1 MNIVILAAGQGKRMK
16 SALPKVLQT
25 LAGKPLLQH
34 VLNTA
39 LSLQGKSP
47 KTGPVVVVGHGA
59 ADVKEFLASAAKEDA
74 RFTNVITALQA
85 EQKGTGHALL
95 QALPKLDTQVPT
107 LVLYGDVPLTTQK
120 TLSKLAKL
128 ADGVRGQDSALALL
142 TQNLS
147 NPTGYGRI
155 VRGKDGSV
163 EAIVE
168 EKDASPAQKVIQEIN
183 TGIMVLPTGSLKKWL
198 KSLSASN
205 AQGEYY
211 LTDVIAMAVKDGV
224 PIRTTQADAEYET
237 IGVNS
242 RDQLAGLER
251 VHQLNIANQLM
262 DNGVSLADPARIDV
276 RGTLECG
283 TDVFIDVGCV
293 FEGCVTLAAGAKV
306 GPYCII
312 RNSVVGKNVVIHA
325 YSHLDG
331 AKVGNQSI
339 IGPYARL
346 RPGADLSNDVH
357 IGNFVEVKNSKIA
370 ASSKANHLA
379 YVGDSI
385 VGSRVNIGAG
395 TITCNYDG
403 ANKHQTII
411 EDDVFI
417 GSDTQLVA
425 PVRVGRGATLGAG
438 TTLTK
443 DAPANQLT
451 ISRAKQISLQWQ
463 RPVKK
468 EKAVAKKVMPKKSAS
483 KKLLIKK
490 TLAKQV
496 GKKTTRGKK

>member
-25 LAGKPLLQH
+25 LAGKPLLHH
-34 VLNTA
+34 VLDTA
-39 LSLQGKSP
+39 LALQGKSS

-59 ADVKEFLASAAKEDA
+59 TDVKEFLSNATQEDA
-74 RFTNVITALQA
+74 RFSKVSTALQA
-85 EQKGTGHALL
+85 QQKGTGHALL
-95 QALPKLDTQVPT
+95 QALPKLDAQEPT
-107 LVLYGDVPLTTQK
+107 LVLYGDVPLTSQK
-120 TLSKLAKL
+120 TLNKLAKL
-128 ADGVRGQDSALALL
+128 ADGVRGKDCALALL
-142 TQNLS
+142 TQDLS
-147 NPTGYGRI
+147 DPTGYGRI
-155 VRGKDGSV
+155 VRDTDGSV
-163 EAIVE
+163 KEIVE
-168 EKDASPAQKVIQEIN
+168 EKDASTAQKAIKEIN
-183 TGIMVLPTGSLKKWL
+183 TGIMVLPTNSLKKWL
-198 KSLSASN
+198 KALRASN

-224 PIRTTQADAEYET
+224 PIRTAQADNEYET

-242 RDQLAGLER
+242 REQLASLER

-262 DNGVSLADPARIDV
+262 DAGVSLADPKRIDV

-283 TDVFIDVGCV
+283 PDVFIDVGCV
-293 FEGCVTLAAGAKV
+293 FEGCVTLASGSKI

-312 RNSVVGKNVVIHA
+312 RNSTIGKDVTVHA
-325 YSHLDG
+325 FSHIDG
-331 AKVGNQSI
+331 ARVGNQSL

-346 RPGADLSNDVH
+346 RPGAELSNDVH

-370 ASSKANHLA
+370 ANSKANHLA

-385 VGSRVNIGAG
+385 VGTRVNIGAG

-403 ANKHQTII
+403 VNKHQTII

-451 ISRAKQISLQWQ
+451 VSRAKQISLQWQ

-468 EKAVAKKVMPKKSAS
+468 EKVPS
-483 KKLLIKK
+483 KKLITKKVAVKKSTAKKPLKKVIKTK
-490 TLAKQV
+490 
-496 GKKTTRGKK
+496 GKK